1 MATYWTP
8 TLPDMM
14 LSANGRVNLHRF
26 QRSKLVGEDRER
38 WGWAWKSIRVQRPES
53 PTDSGPFSL
62 KIIVAFPDKRNR
74 DTDGV
79 LSAMKTA
86 IDALV
91 DVGVLPD
98 DKGVTLPNLS
108 IEIEFRSRKPGT
120 TIELEK
126 L

>member
-1 MATYWTP
+1 MRYWTP
-8 TLPDMM
+8 TLPDMT
-14 LSANGRVNLHRF
+14 LSANGRVNLHKF
-26 QRSKLVGEDRER
+26 KRSKLVSEDRER
-38 WGWAWKSIRVQRPES
+38 WGWVWKSLRVKKLKG
-53 PTDSGPFSL
+53 DGPFGL
-62 KIIVAFPDKRNR
+62 KIKVAFGNRRNR

-79 LSAMKTA
+79 ISAMKTA

-98 DKGVTLPNLS
+98 DKGATLPELS
-108 IEIEFRSRKPGT
+108 IRIEFGSDNPGT

>member
-1 MATYWTP
+1 VQYWTP
-8 TLPDMM
+8 TLPDMKV
-14 LSANGRVNLHRF
+14 SANGRVNLHRF
-26 QRSKLVGEDRER
+26 TRSKLVREDRER
-38 WGWAWKSIRVQRPES
+38 WGWAWKSIQVKRPGGPS
-53 PTDSGPFSL
+53 DSGPFGL
-62 KIIVAFPDKRNR
+62 KIRVAFPNKRNR

-98 DKGVTLPNLS
+98 DKGATLPNLS
-108 IEIEFRSRKPGT
+108 VEIEFASSKPGT